1 MGLRVIVFLLLG
13 LEQLRLFYSPIQAL
27 IILSIR
33 KSANKAMNIF
43 INTIIIVGLYILP
56 VILIFTGIIPFDYRF
71 ITLGIVGLLI
81 ILSAI
86 LRRVSL
92 SETGFNQPNLIP
104 AIKNILPITLIC
116 ACSSIFYYHFYGTRI
131 DNSGIPIYF
140 YAFYILL
147 SAPLQEF
154 LYRSYIFYIL
164 SEVNLSRYFLIISA
178 VLYAL
183 AHVIYNDIPTVILS
197 LIIGIYWA
205 YHYIRF
211 KNLYSI
217 AFSHIVLGIVAIATG
232 IL

>member
-1 MGLRVIVFLLLG
+1 MNTSKNIIV
-13 LEQLRLFYSPIQAL
+13 
-27 IILSIR
+27 
-33 KSANKAMNIF
+33 K
-43 INTIIIVGLYILP
+43 NTIIIIVLYIIP
-56 VILIFTGIIPFDYRF
+56 VFLILGDIIPFSYRF
-71 ITLGIVGLLI
+71 ITLGIVGLLT

-86 LRRVSL
+86 LKKTTWN
-92 SETGFNQPNLIP
+92 EIGFSRNNLIP
-104 AIKNILPITLIC
+104 ALKNILPITVIC
-116 ACSSIFYYHFYGTRI
+116 TVSSILYHHFYGARI

-140 YAFYILL
+140 YTFYILV

-164 SEVNLSRYFLIISA
+164 SEVNLSRYFLIVSP

-205 YHYIRF
+205 YHYTQF

-217 AFSHIVLGIVAIATG
+217 AFSHIILGIVAIATG

>member
-1 MGLRVIVFLLLG
+1 M
-13 LEQLRLFYSPIQAL
+13 
-27 IILSIR
+27 SI
-33 KSANKAMNIF
+33 F
-43 INTIIIVGLYILP
+43 GDIIIIIGLYVLP
-56 VILIFTGIIPFDYRF
+56 VILILVDIIPFGYRF

-86 LRRVSL
+86 LKKVSF
-92 SETGFNQPNLIP
+92 SEVGFNQHNLIP
-104 AIKNILPITLIC
+104 ALKNILPITVIC
-116 ACSSIFYYHFYGTRI
+116 TVLSILYYHFYGTRI

-140 YAFYILL
+140 YVFYILV

-154 LYRSYIFYIL
+154 LYRSYIFHIL
-164 SEVNLSRYFLIISA
+164 SEVNLSRYFLIISP

-205 YHYIRF
+205 YHYARF

-217 AFSHIVLGIVAIATG
+217 AFSHTVLGIVAIATG

>member
-1 MGLRVIVFLLLG
+1 M
-13 LEQLRLFYSPIQAL
+13 
-27 IILSIR
+27 SI
-33 KSANKAMNIF
+33 F
-43 INTIIIVGLYILP
+43 GEIIIIIGLYVLP
-56 VILIFTGIIPFDYRF
+56 VILILVGIIPFGYRF

-86 LRRVSL
+86 LKKVSF
-92 SETGFNQPNLIP
+92 SEVGFNQHNLIP
-104 AIKNILPITLIC
+104 ALKNILPITVIC
-116 ACSSIFYYHFYGTRI
+116 TVLSILYYHFYGARI

-140 YAFYILL
+140 YVFYMLV

-164 SEVNLSRYFLIISA
+164 SEAKLSRYFLIISP

-205 YHYIRF
+205 YHYTRF